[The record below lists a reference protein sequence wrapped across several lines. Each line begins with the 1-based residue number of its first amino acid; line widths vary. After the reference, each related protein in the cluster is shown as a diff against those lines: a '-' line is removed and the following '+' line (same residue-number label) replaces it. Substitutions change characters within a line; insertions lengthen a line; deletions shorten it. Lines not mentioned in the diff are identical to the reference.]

1 MAEQK
6 GKQIDQKFEFFIR
19 KRFNYIPENEHQQMI
34 MDIKNWI
41 SSSNKFRKS
50 LRDFLDYAARTM
62 YRLFKFKEI
71 SIGVKDQNDGLYR
84 YVTVIGFTKKAE
96 KAQRAKTYTFDEISD
111 YEKYQG
117 IKLSATSDFCVAD
130 EMKEVYNRPL
140 ELYKDRAL
148 MEEFAEG
155 DYIDIS
161 IYDSESQ
168 LIGWIEL
175 ANPIDGKIPTKET
188 LLLMELFASILGVIL
203 EREILSEHPL
213 KI

>member
-1 MAEQK
+1 MAEK
-6 GKQIDQKFEFFIR
+6 NGNQIDPKFEFFIK
-19 KRFNYIPENEHQQMI
+19 KRFNYIPENEHQKMI
-34 MDIKNWI
+34 MDIQNWL

-50 LRDFLDYAARTM
+50 LKDFLDYAARTM
-62 YRLFKFKEI
+62 YRLFNFKEI
-71 SIGVKDQNDGLYR
+71 AIGVKDQNDSLYK

-96 KAQRAKTYTFDEISD
+96 RAQRALTFTFDEILN
-111 YEKYQG
+111 YEKYPG
-117 IKLSATSDFCVAD
+117 IKLSATSDFCVFNELK
-130 EMKEVYNRPL
+130 EMYNRPL
-140 ELYKDRAL
+140 ELYKDRGL
-148 MEEFAEG
+148 LEDFTEG

-175 ANPIDGKIPTKET
+175 ANPKDGKIPTKET
-188 LLLMELFASILGVIL
+188 LLSIELFTSILGVML